1 MARILIVYY
10 SRTGNTEK
18 MAQLV
23 ADGAK
28 KAGAEVTVKKVQQT
42 TADDL
47 TEHDALIFGSPT
59 YYGTMAWEMKKLI
72 DDSVKYHGKLDGK
85 VGAAF
90 SSSGNLAGGNETTVL
105 SILKAFLIHGMI
117 VQGDAKG
124 DHYGPVAVGAP
135 DDRSST
141 ECRRLGERVAALAKK
156 IAS

>member
-1 MARILIVYY
+1 MARILVVYY

-23 ADGAK
+23 AEGAK

-42 TADDL
+42 TPDDL
-47 TEHDALIFGSPT
+47 IKQDALIFGSPT

-105 SILKAFLIHGMI
+105 DILKAFLIHGMI
-117 VQGDAKG
+117 IQGDPKG
-124 DHYGPVAVGAP
+124 DHYGPAAVGAP
-135 DDRSST
+135 DDRSSA
-141 ECRRLGERVAALAKK
+141 ECRRLGERIAALAKK